1 MTEVCP
7 EEVDEYAL
15 YSRYS
20 VPETKKKS
28 KGRRSVSICREA
40 PMEEMEE
47 EKKG

>member
-1 MTEVCP
+1 MCP

-20 VPETKKKS
+20 VPDTKKRGKA
-28 KGRRSVSICREA
+28 RSVSICREA
-40 PMEEMEE
+40 IEEEE